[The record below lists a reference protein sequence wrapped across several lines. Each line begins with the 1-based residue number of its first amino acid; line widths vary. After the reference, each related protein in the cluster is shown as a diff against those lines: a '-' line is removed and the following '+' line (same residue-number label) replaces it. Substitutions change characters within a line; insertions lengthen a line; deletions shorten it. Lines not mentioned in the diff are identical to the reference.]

1 MSIIA
6 LGFTLLCPNLPEITL
21 QVFFRRL
28 VFNSGEEQIPDPI
41 NPVERSPCRE
51 QKDSWPKQFRRFQ
64 NFKESPLQWA
74 NLGVS
79 LIFSL
84 KQRLRPLGYC
94 AALSSISKLRSRE
107 LQLCRILRGGII
119 LKKRRIEKDLRK
131 CSAKKFKKTVFLEKK
146 FGAKFFFLSF

>member
-1 MSIIA
+1 MISTKIKDSDQFLKKFLTMSIIA

-64 NFKESPLQWA
+64 DFKESPLLGA
-74 NLGVS
+74 NFV
-79 LIFSL
+79 IFW
-84 KQRLRPLGYC
+84 Y
-94 AALSSISKLRSRE
+94 
-107 LQLCRILRGGII
+107 
-119 LKKRRIEKDLRK
+119 
-131 CSAKKFKKTVFLEKK
+131 
-146 FGAKFFFLSF
+146 FLSQAAP